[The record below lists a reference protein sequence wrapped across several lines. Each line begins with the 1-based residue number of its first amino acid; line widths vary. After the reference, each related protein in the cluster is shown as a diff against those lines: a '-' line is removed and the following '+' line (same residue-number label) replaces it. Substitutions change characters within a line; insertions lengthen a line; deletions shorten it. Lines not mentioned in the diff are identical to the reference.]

1 MILTTQENTLPNGL
15 RVLTSRMPGLQ
26 SAAMGIWVGV
36 GGRHE
41 CRTMTGISHFI
52 EHMLFKGTTQR
63 SAREITRAI
72 EGRGGYFN
80 AFTQEESTCYYARMA
95 GHHLWNVL
103 EVMADMYLHPRFAAD
118 DVARE
123 KGVILEEIQMIN
135 DQPEQLVQEMLNTM
149 LWRDHE
155 LGRPLTGT
163 PETLER
169 LGRDQLIAFKN
180 KKYVP
185 ENTLFVFAGPMEP
198 RECAERVQQCM
209 RRVQRKPEP
218 DYRLVTSAVAQDRL
232 QLRSKEIEQ
241 THLALGFRLFGR
253 FDQRRYALRLLNV
266 VLGENMSSR
275 LFQSV
280 REKHGLA
287 YAVHSAAQLF
297 AETGVLAISAGV
309 DTSRADRALELIMR
323 ELRSLK
329 KTPIPQRELAE
340 AREYAI
346 GHLLLSLE
354 NPSGHM
360 HWLGESMFNYG
371 RIVPP
376 EEIIAAIR
384 AVTAEELRRLAGE
397 ILCADKA
404 SLAMLTGPKSA
415 LTGQQAQEILAAL

>member
-1 MILTTQENTLPNGL
+1 MILNAQISTLPNGL
-15 RVLTSRMPGLQ
+15 RVASSTMPGLQ
-26 SAAMGIWVGV
+26 SAAMGVWVGV

-41 CRTMTGISHFI
+41 CRTTTGISHFI

-80 AFTQEESTCYYARMA
+80 AFTQEESTCYYARAA
-95 GHHLWNVL
+95 GRHLWHVL
-103 EVMADMYLHPRFAAD
+103 EVMADMYLRPRFAAD
-118 DVARE
+118 DIARE
-123 KGVILEEIQMIN
+123 KDVILEELQMIN

-149 LWRDHE
+149 LWRNHE

-163 PETLER
+163 PETLQRINREH
-169 LGRDQLIAFKN
+169 LLAFKN

-185 ENTLFVFAGPMEP
+185 ENTLFVFAGPMAHA
-198 RECAERVQQCM
+198 ECIAQTHALT
-209 RRVQRKPEP
+209 RRLRRKPEP
-218 DYRLVTSAVAQDRL
+218 VYRLVTRSVEQERL
-232 QLRSKEIEQ
+232 QLRAREIEQ

-253 FDQRRYALRLLNV
+253 FDKRRYALRLLNV

-297 AETGVLAISAGV
+297 ADTGVLAVSAGV
-309 DTSRADRALELIMR
+309 DTSRADRALELIVR
-323 ELRSLK
+323 ELNVLK
-329 KTPIPQRELAE
+329 KTAVPAREMAE

-346 GHLLLSLE
+346 GSLLLALE
-354 NPSGHM
+354 NPAGHM
-360 HWLGESMFNYG
+360 HWLGESILNYG

-376 EEIIAAIR
+376 EEIIAGLN
-384 AVTAEELRRLAGE
+384 AVAAEDLRRLAGE
-397 ILCADKA
+397 FFRPDRT
-404 SLAMLTGPKSA
+404 SLAVLTGAKSA
-415 LTGQQAQEILAAL
+415 ISARRAETLLDAL